1 MTGTVVSGSLALLV
15 AIELAHRLWAADWRP
30 TNKGERAIC
39 LALAAATT
47 VFTLAIPPVAE
58 KLRQLSGHPNL
69 PALLIA
75 AIAVFGGWTLYPFV
89 EHYWTGTPARRGISD
104 SPWLM
109 VATIAA
115 ITALEAAATHAGADR
130 RHGLL
135 PLTFAAQSI
144 FTGYMGLT
152 AFRMGQIAVRC
163 RRLVDTPPVRRQ
175 MGAYVLGWCLAVVTN
190 VHAQLHLTARQ
201 FNLPLYTTPSP
212 SHVTGGLL
220 VCCIAL
226 LSSGALLE
234 LHERRQQAHTYHRL
248 EPLWRLIHEAVP
260 QAILFP
266 PSASGDEGSTIGDL
280 KLALYNRVLEIRD
293 GLRELRRYADPAVAE
308 WAAALCRQA
317 GLRDAEAQAT
327 IDAAILDDALRACAQ
342 GRAPRYLVGVPAG
355 AAASD
360 LAGAASYLLKVDRA
374 YRRSLIVVTMRA
386 GRTDEATIP
395 QGAA

>member
-1 MTGTVVSGSLALLV
+1 MTGIVVSGGLALLV

-115 ITALEAAATHAGADR
+115 ITALEVAATHAGASR

-152 AFRMGQIAVRC
+152 AFRMERIAVRC
-163 RRLVDTPPVRRQ
+163 RRLVEAPRERRQ
-175 MGAYVLGWCLAVVTN
+175 MDAYILGWVLAVAAN
-190 VHAQLHLTARQ
+190 AHAQLVLTARQ
-201 FNLPLYTTPSP
+201 FDLPLYTTPSP
-212 SHVTGGLL
+212 SRVTVGLL
-220 VCCIAL
+220 ICCITL
-226 LSSGALLE
+226 LNSGALLE
-234 LHERRQQAHTYHRL
+234 FHERRRQARTHHHL
-248 EPLWRLIHEAVP
+248 GPLWRLIHEAVP

-266 PSASGDEGSTIGDL
+266 PTTGDDEGGTIGEP
-280 KLALYNRVLEIRD
+280 KLALYNRVFEIRD

-308 WAAALCRQA
+308 WAAGLCRQA
-317 GLRDAEAQAT
+317 GLHGAEAQAT
-327 IDAAILDDALRACAQ
+327 IDAAILDDALRARAQ
-342 GRAPRYLVGVPAG
+342 GRAPRHLMGVPAG
-355 AAASD
+355 PAASD
-360 LAGAASYLLKVDRA
+360 LADAASYLLKVDRA
-374 YRRSLIVVTMRA
+374 YRRSPIVAAMRA
-386 GRTDEATIP
+386 GRAAETAIP